1 MPIPLPVL
9 AGTPV
14 PQPVAATSPENA
26 DRVVQLARWS
36 QDRVSNE
43 DLPGW
48 SPQGTW
54 LFVPSTMGVRLYS
67 NDDFTNYRLIET
79 GKHPTFSPDEK
90 FIASAV
96 NPPGTIR
103 LTDVQSG
110 DMVKEWRPH
119 DAAITDLWFR
129 GDILFSRDENDVLV
143 ANDFTADPPAE
154 LLRTQVG
161 DGEIFTLSDG
171 STLIEVDTDLTQ
183 QPPTQ
188 RLQICRV
195 SENRCESGTNVDMGL
210 DGLLLGISPDFTENQ
225 GSVVIWK
232 NNGEVVAQNA
242 FGQEISTLGIYTD
255 TTTIPNVRISPHG
268 KYVVIGNE
276 IRRIQDGQVIATG
289 ETLAN
294 QLGQDYPVYLEL
306 ASFSPDEHY
315 LAVVEL
321 PVDGLLLNLGDGE
334 IYSLRPP
341 EILSSGMTPPPTFR
355 PDSQEVMFAVI
366 GPGGSIRVFST
377 ADGNVKGEIDAKSAN
392 AILRMAFTS
401 AGDLAVLYPA
411 ELQIRSLHDGQ
422 ILRTIRHNAGLDIAL
437 MEDGFYSK
445 SDSSYDKIEYLF
457 TPYNTQ
463 QPSRK
468 MVFQRAPEEATGYN
482 YTVYYSSLDVSRGFL
497 FTFSPDHRYLIREAP
512 HEASEGSRESIVVL
526 YDVNHPEPIRTALP
540 RPGGGY
546 LSKLVFAPDS
556 SLLAIGLEKEVI
568 LLSIPDMNIVG
579 QQTTE
584 NEITGL
590 AFALD
595 GKTIAIATESAQV
608 LLWNFER
615 GTLERLDTQAE
626 KNRTPT
632 FSADGRL
639 LAIVVPDGIQLW
651 DVSARQLLRTL
662 EAPDVVSLAFSPDQK
677 LLVAGAEQD
686 VIYLWGVR

>member
-1 MPIPLPVL
+1 LV
-9 AGTPV
+9 
-14 PQPVAATSPENA
+14 
-26 DRVVQLARWS
+26 
-36 QDRVSNE
+36 
-43 DLPGW
+43 
-48 SPQGTW
+48 
-54 LFVPSTMGVRLYS
+54 
-67 NDDFTNYRLIET
+67 
-79 GKHPTFSPDEK
+79 
-90 FIASAV
+90 
-96 NPPGTIR
+96 
-103 LTDVQSG
+103 
-110 DMVKEWRPH
+110 
-119 DAAITDLWFR
+119 R

-171 STLIEVDTDLTQ
+171 SILEVDTDLTQ

-210 DGLLLGISPDFTENQ
+210 NVLLLGISPDFTENQ

-255 TTTIPNVRISPHG
+255 TTTLPNVRISPHG
-268 KYVVIGNE
+268 EYVVIGNE

-294 QLGQDYPVYLEL
+294 QLGRDHPLDFDQV
-306 ASFSPDEHY
+306 SFSPDEHY
-315 LAVVEL
+315 LAVSAL
-321 PVDGLLLNLGDGE
+321 PFDNLLLNLENGE
-334 IYSLRPP
+334 IYSLSRPD
-341 EILSSGMTPPPTFR
+341 LKSGRIPGPTFR
-355 PDSQEVMFAVI
+355 PDSREVMFAVI
-366 GPGGSIRVFST
+366 GLGGGIRVFST
-377 ADGNVKGEIDAKSAN
+377 ADGNVKGEIDANSAN

-411 ELQIRSLHDGQ
+411 ELQIRSLHNGQ
-422 ILRTIRHNAGLDIAL
+422 ILRTIRHDAGLNIAL

-445 SDSSYDKIEYLF
+445 SDSFYDKIEYLF

-468 MVFQRAPEEATGYN
+468 MVFQRAPEEATGYG
-482 YTVYYSSLDVSRGFL
+482 YTVYYSSLYVSRGFL

-512 HEASEGSRESIVVL
+512 NEASEGSRESIVVL

-546 LSKLVFAPDS
+546 LSELVFAPDS
-556 SLLAIGLEKEVI
+556 SLLAVGLKKDVI

-662 EAPDVVSLAFSPDQK
+662 EALDVVSLAFSPDQK
-677 LLVAGAEQD
+677 FLVAGAKQD
-686 VIYLWGVR
+686 VIYLWGVRWTDVLFPNLFSIR